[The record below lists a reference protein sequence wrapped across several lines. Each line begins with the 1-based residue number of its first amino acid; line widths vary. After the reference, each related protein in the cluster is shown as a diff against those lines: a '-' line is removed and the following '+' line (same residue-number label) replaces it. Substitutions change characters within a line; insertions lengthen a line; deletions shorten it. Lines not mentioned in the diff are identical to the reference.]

1 MKMFQKHQSFTEIA
15 RAVLIVAVVL
25 TMINVGLIID
35 GQKPVESVWYVINV
49 LMIAA
54 PVVFLAT
61 GMKSV
66 KHWQVVFALLLF
78 PAVATIYQLI
88 VGNWGLTEP
97 EIVWSVVNT
106 YVPLVYIYLVGSN
119 FSLCVCNKS

>member
-88 VGNWGLTEP
+88 VGKWGLTEP

-106 YVPLVYIYLVGSN
+106 YVPLVYTYLVGSN